1 MVDLKELKM
10 EYNYNLNRLYNGCN
24 YVDEHPEQ
32 CDKYI
37 DEIFKIYKKANEII
51 EKIMKYQEVSPDET
65 LGGFK
70 IN

>member
-1 MVDLKELKM
+1 MVNLKELKM
-10 EYNYNLNRLYNGCN
+10 NYNFNLNRLYNGCN

>member
-1 MVDLKELKM
+1 M

-37 DEIFKIYKKANEII
+37 DEIFKIYRKANEII

>member
-10 EYNYNLNRLYNGCN
+10 NYNFNLNRLYNGCN

>member
-37 DEIFKIYKKANEII
+37 DEIFKIYRKANEII

-70 IN
+70 IS

>member
-37 DEIFKIYKKANEII
+37 DEIFKIYRKVNEII